1 MWNWDTDTKI
11 IRDGSLVSIGINA
24 CWLWSLHQKSQ
35 FYVYLLCAFP
45 MIVKSLRLRRFVANP
60 TRYPLHH
67 HLRIQRVCPKKRPNE
82 DKCREFDECCQ
93 LSAASPRHK
102 KSHSGKLLTDYSL
115 FGLRFVSTHSQKLGT
130 VLYMGIMFYITHVLL
145 LPKYQ
150 LTASPKVLKFFSHP
164 QTRHQRQV
172 VQNDKLSQESVETKI
187 FVGGNGTFSH
197 FFEKK
202 LKKIWKKIS
211 KKNFF
216 LLKFVFLS

>member
-35 FYVYLLCAFP
+35 FYVYLLCAFS
-45 MIVKSLRLRRFVANP
+45 MLVKSLRRFVANP

-145 LPKYQ
+145 RPNYQ
-150 LTASPKVLKFFSHP
+150 LVLLY
-164 QTRHQRQV
+164 TEV
-172 VQNDKLSQESVETKI
+172 VNLQNTDL
-187 FVGGNGTFSH
+187 
-197 FFEKK
+197 
-202 LKKIWKKIS
+202 
-211 KKNFF
+211 
-216 LLKFVFLS
+216 

>member
-1 MWNWDTDTKI
+1 MKLRHRHKNHKGRQFGQHRHKCMLAMASEI
-11 IRDGSLVSIGINA
+11 SIL
-24 CWLWSLHQKSQ
+24 C
-35 FYVYLLCAFP
+35 LLAVCLPHDCEIFA
-45 MIVKSLRLRRFVANP
+45 IANP

-145 LPKYQ
+145 RPNYQ
-150 LTASPKVLKFFSHP
+150 LVLLY
-164 QTRHQRQV
+164 TEV
-172 VQNDKLSQESVETKI
+172 VNLQNTDL
-187 FVGGNGTFSH
+187 
-197 FFEKK
+197 
-202 LKKIWKKIS
+202 
-211 KKNFF
+211 
-216 LLKFVFLS
+216 

>member
-1 MWNWDTDTKI
+1 M
-11 IRDGSLVSIGINA
+11 
-24 CWLWSLHQKSQ
+24 HQKSQ

-45 MIVKSLRLRRFVANP
+45 MIVKSLRLRRFVANS

-145 LPKYQ
+145 RPNYQ
-150 LTASPKVLKFFSHP
+150 L
-164 QTRHQRQV
+164 
-172 VQNDKLSQESVETKI
+172 
-187 FVGGNGTFSH
+187 
-197 FFEKK
+197 
-202 LKKIWKKIS
+202 
-211 KKNFF
+211 
-216 LLKFVFLS
+216 

>member
-1 MWNWDTDTKI
+1 MKLRHIHKNHKG
-11 IRDGSLVSIGINA
+11 RQFGQHRHRCMLAMVFASA
-24 CWLWSLHQKSQ
+24 SQ
-35 FYVYLLCAFP
+35 FYVYLLCAFS
-45 MIVKSLRLRRFVANP
+45 MIVKSLRRLDANS

-145 LPKYQ
+145 RPNYQ
-150 LTASPKVLKFFSHP
+150 L
-164 QTRHQRQV
+164 
-172 VQNDKLSQESVETKI
+172 
-187 FVGGNGTFSH
+187 
-197 FFEKK
+197 
-202 LKKIWKKIS
+202 
-211 KKNFF
+211 
-216 LLKFVFLS
+216 